1 MNSEKWWQNSVG
13 YQIYPRSFQDSN
25 GDGIGDIKG
34 IINRLDYLVELGID
48 FIWINP
54 IYQSP
59 NVDNGYD
66 ISDYEAIQPEY
77 GTLADVQDLITAC
90 HQRHIKVLFDLVV
103 NHTSDQHPW
112 FVEALKGKDNPYH
125 DYYLFAD
132 STEEAPPN
140 NWESFFGTSAW
151 EYVPH
156 LKQSYLHI
164 FAKQQPDLNWKN
176 AKMRTEIYEMIRFWL
191 NLGLDGFRL
200 DAISHIQK
208 KNWAVPMDKDDKWR
222 NFMNVPGIE
231 QYMSELKEIFDEYNI
246 LTVGEASGVSSKKAP
261 EWTGEK
267 GYINMIFEL
276 EHNLKTGSK
285 GHEVID
291 IPRYQDVIYRWQRD
305 QLTHG
310 WNALYIEN
318 HDNPRAATIF
328 NTTIPSAIK
337 TLALSYLL
345 LRGTPFIYQGQEI
358 GMTNFPFAAIEQFD
372 AVDAKLQYH
381 EALKAGINSKQ
392 ALNRI
397 GRLSRDNSRTPMQWD
412 NTKNAG
418 FSIGDPWLPINPNW
432 SHLNI
437 AQEKAN
443 PDSVLSF
450 YKKLIQLKKSDPA
463 FGIGQINIFT
473 AYPGQFIFERTGP
486 HNSYLVIANL
496 SDRNASIPP
505 QISTN
510 YEGGA
515 VLLSTDQNTITTT
528 IRPGTGLVI
537 QKG

>member
-1 MNSEKWWQNSVG
+1 MQTVPKKHRP
-13 YQIYPRSFQDSN
+13 I
-25 GDGIGDIKG
+25 IG
-34 IINRLDYLVELGID
+34 
-48 FIWINP
+48 
-54 IYQSP
+54 S
-59 NVDNGYD
+59 
-66 ISDYEAIQPEY
+66 
-77 GTLADVQDLITAC
+77 
-90 HQRHIKVLFDLVV
+90 H
-103 NHTSDQHPW
+103 
-112 FVEALKGKDNPYH
+112 
-125 DYYLFAD
+125 
-132 STEEAPPN
+132 
-140 NWESFFGTSAW
+140 FFGTSAW

-231 QYMSELKEIFDEYNI
+231 QYMSELKEIFDEYHI

-328 NTTIPSAIK
+328 NTTSPSAIK

-412 NTKNAG
+412 NTKKMPVSQSVIPG
-418 FSIGDPWLPINPNW
+418 YQLILIGP
-432 SHLNI
+432 
-437 AQEKAN
+437 
-443 PDSVLSF
+443 
-450 YKKLIQLKKSDPA
+450 
-463 FGIGQINIFT
+463 T
-473 AYPGQFIFERTGP
+473 
-486 HNSYLVIANL
+486 
-496 SDRNASIPP
+496 
-505 QISTN
+505 
-510 YEGGA
+510 
-515 VLLSTDQNTITTT
+515 
-528 IRPGTGLVI
+528 
-537 QKG
+537 